1 MEKKYIRVAKSI
13 EKQIY
18 EGDWKGTEKLPTED
32 KLISIYNVG
41 RNTVRKAITILV
53 RRGILM
59 SIQGSGVFIR
69 NVARDGYINLEDFYG
84 LTQGFRLNSITS
96 TLIKLEQTKANEH
109 VSELLKCKVGTPIYY
124 IERVRLLDGR
134 PFVLEYSYFN
144 KKIVPYLNEEI
155 VLKSIY
161 GFITKDLEK
170 SIGYVDRVITAGK
183 LNKVQADL
191 LHLQEGDP
199 ALISSNTAMLSSGVV
214 FDYSIDVHHYI
225 ESKFL
230 KISNFM

>member
-1 MEKKYIRVAKSI
+1 MEKKYLEIALSMEQRI
-13 EKQIY
+13 H
-18 EGDWKGTEKLPTED
+18 EGDWKNATKLPTED
-32 KLISIYNVG
+32 ELISIYNVS
-41 RNTVRKAITILV
+41 RNTIRKAVTILV

-69 NVARDGYINLEDFYG
+69 NVAKDGYINLEDFYG
-84 LTQGFRLNSITS
+84 LTQGFRSHSITS
-96 TLIKLEQTKANEH
+96 SLIKLEQTKADER
-109 VSELLKCKVGTPIYY
+109 VAALLKCKAGTPIYY

-144 KKIVPYLNEEI
+144 KKIIPYLNEEI
-155 VLKSIY
+155 VLQSIY
-161 GFITKDLEK
+161 GYIINDLEK

-183 LNKVQADL
+183 LNKEQASL
-191 LHLQEGDP
+191 LHLEDGDP

-214 FDYSIDVHHYI
+214 FDYSIDVHHYK

-230 KISNFM
+230 KISNFT